1 MKRSPGGSQRSHR
14 SPGGAR
20 AHVAGRSGAQT
31 QAFASSRIPSVSRAV
46 SAICNR
52 RPESPCMVEFVGGPM
67 RWRFVEEDFLEPE
80 SPARRQVPKMQS
92 HQSRSQPNLHDVT
105 IAAGWGEKS
114 ERERRLAKLVSKLGY
129 CPGLPRRGFESRLS
143 SFLPAEFRAGSFS
156 NYRPKPPPQKS
167 NYSGDVNLE
176 TRQNLRI
183 LELPPDGDRLVL
195 RRWGP
200 GFFELPPKPRSPDSA
215 PRGAEEPKP
224 FPSHGNPSPDVESS
238 LP

>member
-1 MKRSPGGSQRSHR
+1 MKRSPGSRSH
-14 SPGGAR
+14 GTR
-20 AHVAGRSGAQT
+20 APLGHSGAHSQ
-31 QAFASSRIPSVSRAV
+31 FASSRIPSVSRAV

-52 RPESPCMVEFVGGPM
+52 RPESPCMVEFVGGKM

-114 ERERRLAKLVSKLGY
+114 EKERRLAKLVSKLGY

-167 NYSGDVNLE
+167 SYSGDVNLE

-183 LELPPDGDRLVL
+183 LELPPDGDRLVV

-200 GFFELPPKPRSPDSA
+200 GFFELPPKPPDSA
-215 PRGAEEPKP
+215 PRGMDQPKP
-224 FPSHGNPSPDVESS
+224 FVSHGNPSPDIESS